1 LNRDLSILLNKL
13 ISYRAGKARYIGAML
28 ALSLSIILLLLAV
41 QIQMNFNQL
50 LKSENAQ
57 DSVANFLVIN
67 RELTDANIGNTSLPD
82 TLIEDIKKQSFT
94 TAIGFLEA
102 SRFKAS
108 IESNSS
114 RFPFYTDIAFES
126 TPTDFIDVDS
136 KEWRWEEGDNTI
148 PVIVPTQFLDIYNFQ
163 FSLSQNLPQL
173 TPAVVK
179 MILFKITIYGSN
191 NQVSFNGR
199 VVGFSDRISSMLVP
213 SSFMQWA
220 NERYA
225 STVSKNPSRVIIKT
239 KDPSNPSLTTYLQAK
254 GLKTDTE
261 KTRFSKY
268 RRIVDIAVW
277 ILGGSGL
284 LMLVFA
290 ILIFTLFIQLT
301 VASCKPE
308 IILLITL
315 GCSPKQ
321 LYILLMK
328 RFFLPG
334 IALLF
339 LGTSITALCQ
349 YTGYSFLLKQQIVL
363 SPLLSI
369 YTIITAGILLLL
381 IWMANHISIRNTIAK
396 QSDNQ

>member
-1 LNRDLSILLNKL
+1 
-13 ISYRAGKARYIGAML
+13 ML
-28 ALSLSIILLLLAV
+28 ALSLSIILLLFAV

-57 DSVANFLVIN
+57 DSIANFLVIN

-82 TLIEDIKKQSFT
+82 LLIEDIKKQPFT

-114 RFPFYTDIAFES
+114 RFPFYTDISFES

-136 KEWRWEEGDNTI
+136 KDWHWEEGNNTI

-179 MILFKITIYGSN
+179 MIVFKITIYGNS

-213 SSFMQWA
+213 SSFMKWA

-225 STVSKNPSRVIIKT
+225 SSASKNPSRVIIKT
-239 KDPSNPSLTTYLQAK
+239 KDPSNPSLAKYLQTK

-301 VASCKPE
+301 VASCSTE

-321 LYILLMK
+321 LYALLMN

-334 IALLF
+334 IVLVF
-339 LGTSITALCQ
+339 LGISSTALCQ
-349 YTGYSFLLKQQIVL
+349 YSGYIFLLKQQIVL

-369 YTIITAGILLLL
+369 YTFITACVLLLL

-396 QSDNQ
+396 QSDTQ

>member
-1 LNRDLSILLNKL
+1 
-13 ISYRAGKARYIGAML
+13 
-28 ALSLSIILLLLAV
+28 
-41 QIQMNFNQL
+41 
-50 LKSENAQ
+50 
-57 DSVANFLVIN
+57 
-67 RELTDANIGNTSLPD
+67 
-82 TLIEDIKKQSFT
+82 
-94 TAIGFLEA
+94 
-102 SRFKAS
+102 
-108 IESNSS
+108 
-114 RFPFYTDIAFES
+114 
-126 TPTDFIDVDS
+126 
-136 KEWRWEEGDNTI
+136 
-148 PVIVPTQFLDIYNFQ
+148 
-163 FSLSQNLPQL
+163 
-173 TPAVVK
+173 
-179 MILFKITIYGSN
+179 KITIYGSN

-213 SSFMQWA
+213 SSLMQWA

-225 STVSKNPSRVIIKT
+225 SSASKNPSRVIIKT
-239 KDPSNPSLTTYLQAK
+239 KDPSNPSLTKYLQTK

-308 IILLITL
+308 IILLI
-315 GCSPKQ
+315 
-321 LYILLMK
+321 
-328 RFFLPG
+328 PG